1 MLSDELIDRVD
12 ALAPGELMPVLDAVL
27 ERYKELFPEWEIIYA
42 AIPKEASPERTA
54 FLEGLRERI
63 QSYI

>member
-1 MLSDELIDRVD
+1 MSVYELIDRVD
-12 ALAPGELMPVLDAVL
+12 DLTPGELMPLLDAVL
-27 ERYKELFPEWEIIYA
+27 ERYRELFPEWEIIYA
-42 AIPKEASPERTA
+42 AIPKKASPERTA